1 MNTNKGTL
9 QGGPADG
16 VHIEVDPIRHRTVYF
31 NGHWYY
37 REVSNKDM
45 DTAAS
50 RAAISRGDEF
60 RYLHNPTCCA
70 WEPVKR

>member
-1 MNTNKGTL
+1 MGS
-9 QGGPADG
+9 
-16 VHIEVDPIRHRTVYF
+16 HHTVYF

-70 WEPVKR
+70 WEAGNR